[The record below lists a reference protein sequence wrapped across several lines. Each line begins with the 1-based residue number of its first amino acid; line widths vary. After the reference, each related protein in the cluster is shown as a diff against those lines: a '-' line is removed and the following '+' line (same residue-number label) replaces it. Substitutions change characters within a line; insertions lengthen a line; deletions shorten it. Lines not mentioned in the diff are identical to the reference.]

1 MAALV
6 LGKGV
11 GISFFAWIG
20 LKIGL
25 VRLPSSVC
33 FCQIVGLGFLAGVGF
48 TMSLFISVLAF
59 KGQAEL
65 IEQAKLGVLL
75 GSIIAGIL
83 GIAILL
89 FPSKKLSD

>member
-1 MAALV
+1 
-6 LGKGV
+6 
-11 GISFFAWIG
+11 
-20 LKIGL
+20 
-25 VRLPSSVC
+25 
-33 FCQIVGLGFLAGVGF
+33 
-48 TMSLFISVLAF
+48 MSLFISVLAF